1 MKNITEQMGYATRM
15 KDYKRYSDNYK
26 GSIVDLTN
34 VLRIAITG
42 RINAPDIW
50 EVSNVIGERCVIE
63 RIKGCLI

>member
-1 MKNITEQMGYATRM
+1 MGYASNM
-15 KDYKRYSDNYK
+15 KEYKKNPDSYK

-50 EVSNVIGERCVIE
+50 EVSNALGEQCVVE
-63 RIKGCLI
+63 RIKSCLNY